1 MLQGG
6 WAGRT
11 TAYQVF
17 QQIDILLV
25 TQHIKDEGVQLG
37 AHWPGMS
44 SWKDAEGPTTFLALG
59 IMGPAFTS
67 TFQWVLSLFP
77 QKVKLHLL
85 CYKQGGRFEE
95 RIAIIFH
102 MQTH

>member
-44 SWKDAEGPTTFLALG
+44 S
-59 IMGPAFTS
+59 
-67 TFQWVLSLFP
+67 
-77 QKVKLHLL
+77 
-85 CYKQGGRFEE
+85 
-95 RIAIIFH
+95 
-102 MQTH
+102 